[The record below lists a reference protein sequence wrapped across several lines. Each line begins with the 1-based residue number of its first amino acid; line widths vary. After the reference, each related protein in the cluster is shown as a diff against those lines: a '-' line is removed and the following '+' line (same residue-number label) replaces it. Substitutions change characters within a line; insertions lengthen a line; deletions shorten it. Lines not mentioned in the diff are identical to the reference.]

1 MSTVHLLKPALGISD
16 VSEFQGRMSLRLN
29 PYEGRM
35 LYTVWTT
42 RKPKQMDELMNG
54 GSVYWI
60 VKKAIQCRQDIL
72 GWEEFEGENGKPY
85 YNIYCE
91 PQLIRT
97 VAVERRPFQGW
108 RYLQLDQAP
117 ADIGAV
123 TIGDEPPPEEM
134 VGDLRAAGLL

>member
-1 MSTVHLLKPALGISD
+1 MTVHLLKPALGIQD
-16 VSEFQGRMSLRLN
+16 VSEFQGRQHLRLR

-42 RKPKQMDELMNG
+42 RKPKQMDELVNG

-60 VKKAIQCRQDIL
+60 VKKAIQCRQEIL
-72 GWEEFEGENGKPY
+72 GWEEFEGENGKSQY
-85 YNIYCE
+85 YIYCE

-108 RYLQLDQAP
+108 RYLQADQAP
-117 ADIGAV
+117 KDIGAV
-123 TIGDEPPPEEM
+123 TADDERPPEEM
-134 VGDLRAAGLL
+134 VGDLREAGLL